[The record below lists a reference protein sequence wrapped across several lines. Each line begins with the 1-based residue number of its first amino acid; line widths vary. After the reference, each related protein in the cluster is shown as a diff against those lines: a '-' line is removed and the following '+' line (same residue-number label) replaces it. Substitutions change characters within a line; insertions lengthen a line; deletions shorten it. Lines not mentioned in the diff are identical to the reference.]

1 MYVCL
6 QKPAN
11 KLKVHING
19 IIYTIYIYCDYIPK
33 SLLILLK
40 MNLSNNGVVMPY
52 LIQYN
57 L

>member
-19 IIYTIYIYCDYIPK
+19 IIY
-33 SLLILLK
+33 LAAFFF
-40 MNLSNNGVVMPY
+40 SNRVIFGSVMVVLGGY
-52 LIQYN
+52 GEHFGGIF
-57 L
+57 

>member
-19 IIYTIYIYCDYIPK
+19 NIYIALGKTQNAENQNRDINTEK
-33 SLLILLK
+33 
-40 MNLSNNGVVMPY
+40 
-52 LIQYN
+52 QAF
-57 L
+57 